1 MFNRKKYSDQQIV
14 EAIKEGDR
22 AEDRVIA
29 YLIERNQG
37 RINQLI
43 LSRSGSQEDAE
54 DILQEALTALLF
66 NVKRGTFKGDSSV
79 HTYLYAICKGM
90 WYKRFKKYMR
100 EKDYRSAMIIDDR
113 DENTPE
119 IDVMDVE
126 QRSMIVELFDQLKS
140 KCKELLFFWGQGYA
154 MSEIAEKL
162 DFSGPQVAMNKKN
175 RCLKELRGLMDHDP
189 LVQQLVG
196 ELMN

>member
-1 MFNRKKYSDQQIV
+1 MFKRQKYSDQQVV
-14 EAIKEGDR
+14 EAIKQGDR
-22 AEDRVIA
+22 AEDQVIS
-29 YLIERNQG
+29 YLIEKNQG

-66 NVKRGTFKGDSSV
+66 NVKRGSFKGESSV

-100 EKDYRSAMIIDDR
+100 EKDYQSTMIVDDR
-113 DENTPE
+113 DEDTPE
-119 IDVMDVE
+119 IDLLDEE
-126 QRSMIVELFDQLKS
+126 QRSLIEQMFDQLRA
-140 KCKELLFFWGQGYA
+140 KCKEVLYFWGQGYA

-162 DFSGPQVAMNKKN
+162 DFSGSQVAMNKKN
-175 RCLKELRGLMDHDP
+175 KCLKELRGLMDHDP

-196 ELMN
+196 ELRK